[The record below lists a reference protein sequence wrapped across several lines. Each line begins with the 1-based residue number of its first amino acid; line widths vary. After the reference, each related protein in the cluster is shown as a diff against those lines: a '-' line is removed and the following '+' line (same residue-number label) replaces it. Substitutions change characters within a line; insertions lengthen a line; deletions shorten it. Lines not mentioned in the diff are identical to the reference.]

1 MVIETTFSHRNLMMT
16 KKKPKFGIRSMVEIE
31 PLLIIF
37 MIKTFQIMTKF
48 VLGNGR
54 MFFRWQPIFLGHWIN
69 GGK

>member
-1 MVIETTFSHRNLMMT
+1 
-16 KKKPKFGIRSMVEIE
+16 MVEIE

-69 GGK
+69 GGKWTIVKKI